1 MLLQRASAG
10 SGKTF
15 RLAKT
20 YIRLFISHRNEPGG
34 NYILLPDAALRES
47 HSHILGVTFT
57 NKATN
62 EMKARIVNKLA
73 ALAATHPE
81 PGFEPAGWKAP
92 DYLLD
97 FTGENPGARSVED
110 DLIFMPDG
118 SLASRRDISRACR
131 SALRI
136 LLNDYGHFNI
146 STIDT
151 FFQGVLRTFAYEL
164 RLNDNYH
171 VELNDDY
178 LAQIGVDQT
187 LSAVNRSPSD
197 TAGRT
202 EHDYID
208 RWVRNTIADYMRRG
222 EDWNIFRKSD
232 KSGIYSE
239 LLSMAKKMSGEAFRL
254 KAAAVIEEYFS
265 DTSRFTRFYEACSEK
280 AAETETLFKEMK
292 RAYRD
297 MMQKIIIAH
306 GDSNTEGC
314 FNGMAGCLSYIESLR
329 SRSTVNVSKLGAKL
343 LPYYQAELLP
353 FSPASDKYHFLK
365 KNLTW
370 RDDTAVTS
378 AFCRLGQ
385 ALFLWQ
391 RALAYWQPIMARL
404 HYMSLLHFI
413 SRNIEIFRNENNIIP
428 LSDTNEIL
436 HRIISRED
444 TPFIYERIGSRL
456 DHYLLDEFQD
466 TSVMQWEN
474 LRPLLE
480 GSTATGKECLVIGDV
495 KQSIYRFRNAE
506 PEILG
511 TRVAGELQGT
521 RIIPAP
527 GTPQHITAEINSNW
541 RSTPIVVRANNTFFS
556 IIPRMLDSADVPFLQ
571 SAYADAVQNYHV
583 HPASGDSPAP
593 YEGYVRI
600 SFGAPLGAEV
610 MPEAC
615 KTDSDGSRIKLSWHS
630 ALGYMVDDLR
640 SRGYRLS
647 DIAILVNRN
656 TEGAYAISSLMDHS
670 KRMKA
675 SNPEYRPIEILSEE
689 SLKVEDSAAVRVIL
703 AVLRAIARGFRLP
716 EDGDDELQKQ
726 RKIKHF
732 ELAGFVANFHSY
744 LARNPG
750 EPIDSVL
757 KKDLDEM
764 LPPQEIQRLLDT
776 LPSTALPAVVEA
788 VAVEFTST
796 MGSEQAAYISAFQDA
811 VLEYCESYPADIAS
825 FLSWWDESGH
835 TRTIGAP
842 EGVDALRVMTIHKSK
857 GLEFPVVLIP
867 KADWSL
873 TPINSKLW
881 RELFWVKHT
890 PAGIDLPPEDIPSLL
905 PIMPNASMRDPD
917 SPFHDCFAEFERQ
930 YITDHVNK
938 TYVAF
943 TRAVK
948 ELHVCTPVHAKK
960 TESVSLGDILSK
972 ALSEGVP
979 SDNPLLLC
987 ESDLRYIPKDSF
999 EAGSP
1004 QQGEELMPDTPAG
1017 PGMPNINAD
1026 VIIIDRYARQDLP
1039 PAIVSSIE

>member
-20 YIRLFISHRNEPGG
+20 YIRLFISRRNEPGD
-34 NYILLPDAALRES
+34 NYVLLADSALRES

-62 EMKARIVNKLA
+62 EMKARIVSKLA
-73 ALAATHPE
+73 ALAVTHPE

-97 FTGENPGARSVED
+97 FTGENPEAVSVED
-110 DLIFMPDG
+110 DLIFLPDG
-118 SLASRRDISRACR
+118 SPASRRDISRACR

-187 LSAVNRSPSD
+187 LSAVNRSVSD
-197 TAGRT
+197 TASRSDH
-202 EHDYID
+202 EYVN
-208 RWVRNTIADYMRRG
+208 RWVRDTIADYMRRG
-222 EDWNIFRKSD
+222 DDWNMFRKSD

-254 KAAAVIEEYFS
+254 KAAGALKEYFS
-265 DTSRFTRFYEACSEK
+265 DTSRFTRFYEACRRQ
-280 AAETETLFKEMK
+280 AAETEVLFKEMK
-292 RAYRD
+292 HAYRELWRQTALASGESD
-297 MMQKIIIAH
+297 VS
-306 GDSNTEGC
+306 GF
-314 FNGMAGCLSYIESLR
+314 FNGMAGCFSHIESLR
-329 SRSTVNVSKLGAKL
+329 SRSTVNIKKLGAKL
-343 LPYYQAELLP
+343 SPYYCADLLP
-353 FSPASDKYHFLK
+353 FSPASDRNHFIK
-365 KNLTW
+365 KNLSW
-370 RDDTAVTS
+370 RDDTALTS

-391 RALAYWQPIMARL
+391 RALAYWQPIMSRL

-444 TPFIYERIGSRL
+444 APFIYERIGSRL

-480 GSTATGKECLVIGDV
+480 GSAATGKECLVIGDV

-511 TRVAGELQGT
+511 TRVAGELEGT
-521 RIIPAP
+521 RVIPAP
-527 GTPQHITAEINSNW
+527 GTPQHVTAAINSNW

-556 IIPRMLDSADVPFLQ
+556 VIPRMLDASDAPFLQ
-571 SAYADAVQNYHV
+571 PAYADAVQNYHLP
-583 HPASGDSPAP
+583 PAKDDSPAP

-600 SFGAPLGAEV
+600 SLGSPLGAEV
-610 MPEAC
+610 MPAAC
-615 KTDSDGSRIKLSWHS
+615 KTDADGSQIKLSWHS

-647 DIAILVNRN
+647 DIAVLVNRN
-656 TEGAYAISSLMDHS
+656 TEGADAISSLMDHS

-675 SNPEYRPIEILSEE
+675 ADPGYPPIEILSEE

-716 EDGDDELQKQ
+716 EEETEELQKQ
-726 RKIKHF
+726 RKIKLF
-732 ELAGFVANFHSY
+732 ELTGFVANFHSY

-757 KKDLDEM
+757 KKDLDDM
-764 LPPQEIQRLLDT
+764 LPPQEIQRLLDS

-788 VAVEFTST
+788 VAAEFTSA
-796 MGSEQAAYISAFQDA
+796 MGSEQTAYISAFQDA

-835 TRTIGAP
+835 NRTIGAP
-842 EGVDALRVMTIHKSK
+842 EGIDALRIMTIHKSK

-867 KADWSL
+867 KTDWSL
-873 TPINSKLW
+873 TPVNARLS

-890 PAGIDLPPEDIPSLL
+890 PEGIDLPEEDIPPIM
-905 PIMPNASMRDPD
+905 PIMPNAAMREPD

-930 YITDHVNK
+930 YITDQVNK

-948 ELHVCTPVHAKK
+948 ELHVFAPVHSGKS
-960 TESVSLGDILSK
+960 ESVYLGDILCE
-972 ALSEGVP
+972 ALAKGLTSQ
-979 SDNPLLLC
+979 SPLLLG
-987 ESDLRYIPKDSF
+987 ENDLRYTPGDAF
-999 EAGSP
+999 EAGAP
-1004 QQGEELMPDTPAG
+1004 QQGAEPLPATQAETG
-1017 PGMPNINAD
+1017 ISDIDSD
-1026 VIIIDRYARQDLP
+1026 VIIIDRYARSVP
-1039 PAIVSSIE
+1039 PPPIITSIE